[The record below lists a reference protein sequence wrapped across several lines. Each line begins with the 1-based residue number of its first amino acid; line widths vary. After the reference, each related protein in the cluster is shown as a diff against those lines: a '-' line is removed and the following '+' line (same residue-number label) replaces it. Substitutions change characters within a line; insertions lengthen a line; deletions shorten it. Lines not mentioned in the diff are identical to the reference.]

1 MPSGITAVTWGK
13 KVVVMNKLFLI
24 AGPCVIENDE
34 EPFAIGEAVSRLC
47 EQMDI
52 DYIFKASYK
61 KANRTSLGSFTGI
74 GDDEALQ
81 IVRDVGKQIG
91 RETLTDIHE
100 PTDAD
105 RAAKYVDCLQIPAF
119 LCRQTDLLLAAGR
132 TGKKVNIKKGQF
144 VSPEAMKFPLE
155 KVQSTGNDNVW
166 LCERGFAFGYEN
178 LIVDATSIARMKALG
193 APVVMDC
200 THSLQ
205 QPNKSDGVSG
215 GNPDMIE
222 TVALSAVATG
232 ADGLFIEVHPD
243 PSRALSDGQSMLP
256 LAQLEG
262 ILEKVVKVHRTLH
275 E

>member
-1 MPSGITAVTWGK
+1 MPSGITAVTWDK

-34 EPFAIGEAVSRLC
+34 EPFVIGEAVSRLC
-47 EQMDI
+47 EQLDI

-74 GDDEALQ
+74 GDDAALQ
-81 IVRDVGKQIG
+81 IIHDVGRQIG

-100 PTDAD
+100 PADAA
-105 RAAKYVDCLQIPAF
+105 RAAQYVDCLQIPAF

-144 VSPEAMKFPLE
+144 VSPEAMKFALE
-155 KVQSTGNDNVW
+155 KVQSTGNNNVW

-215 GNPDMIE
+215 GNPNMIE

-256 LAQLEG
+256 MAQLEG
-262 ILEKVVKVHRTLH
+262 ILKKVVKVHRALH